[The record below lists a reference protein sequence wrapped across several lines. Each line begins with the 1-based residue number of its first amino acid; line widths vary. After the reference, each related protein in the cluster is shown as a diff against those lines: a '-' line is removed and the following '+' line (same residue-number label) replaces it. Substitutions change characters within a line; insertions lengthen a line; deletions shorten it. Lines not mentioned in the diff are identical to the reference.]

1 MAASFREGLAVYL
14 GDHRQTVGLGAT
26 IAPFG
31 EIIRMGENG
40 VATKTHIL
48 AGVTPG
54 DGGVAVW
61 PRFVGRRG

>member
-1 MAASFREGLAVYL
+1 
-14 GDHRQTVGLGAT
+14 
-26 IAPFG
+26 
-31 EIIRMGENG
+31 MGENG